1 MHLIRFGKC
10 LKLYLIAFVLSCP
23 FILLAQ
29 DGRRDSMMKMLQSAE
44 GTKKA
49 DISNSLSK
57 HYWTL
62 NYDSSVFFANKAL
75 GISKEQRYALGEAEA
90 YRNLG
95 VTSVYKFANV
105 SQTKPFLDSALNLFK
120 LSRDKKGM
128 ADTYNNL
135 GSMWMRSHNYAFS
148 LTFYDSSLSLFRDI
162 GFKKGEAAV
171 LNYMGIAYQEMGDF
185 HKAIDYTLK
194 GVEVRKTTDDY
205 SGTVFSLINT
215 GNMFLNG
222 GQSDIAM
229 KYYKESIE
237 YARQHH
243 MEAFPYSLDQVGNT
257 FLRLKQYDSAKIYL
271 LRPGS
276 YKTLLKGQ
284 FFYETGM
291 MDSAAKQF
299 ETNLI
304 ASEGSGDYSQLA
316 ASLNWMS
323 KIYLQKNQPALALQY
338 ATKAFFIAD
347 SAQIKMLKSDA
358 AATLSQLYENSGN
371 YKSSLYY
378 FKLTHSILDSVANG
392 NYQNKL
398 AYFESKTEIEKGQN
412 DIKILSAQ
420 KALQQQTLKQ
430 ERLYKNSILIAALII
445 ILAAFFIIRNINGKK
460 KRIQLQKDQIAF
472 QKKQVEV
479 SLEELKSTQAQLI
492 QREKMASLGEL
503 TAGIAHEIQ
512 NPLNFVNNFSE
523 VNKEMVAEMNEE
535 IDKGNYDGAKLIAK
549 DIKQNEEKINHHGKR
564 AGEIVKGML
573 QHSRTSTGIKEP
585 TDINAL
591 CDEYLRLSYHG
602 MRAKDKNFNATLQ
615 TDFDDSIGKINIVPQ
630 DIGRVLLNLYNNAF
644 YACAERSRSAVN
656 EKKNASTSLPAG
668 QAGSAGQSEN
678 YEPTVSV
685 SIKKMGDKVSISV
698 KDNGN
703 GIPQNIID
711 KIFQP
716 FFTTKPTG
724 QGTGLG
730 LSLSYDIIKAHG
742 GEIKV
747 KTKEGEGSEFII
759 QLSIK

>member
-1 MHLIRFGKC
+1 MHLTRAGKY
-10 LKLYLIAFVLSCP
+10 LILYLIALGLGCP
-23 FILLAQ
+23 FISFAQ
-29 DGRRDSMMKMLQSAE
+29 ARYRDSLMKVFKSADVI
-44 GTKKA
+44 KKA
-49 DISNSLSK
+49 DISNALSK

-75 GISKEQRYALGEAEA
+75 GISKEQRYVAGEAEA
-90 YRNLG
+90 YRNIG
-95 VTSVYKFANV
+95 VTSVYKFGNV
-105 SQTKPFLDSALNLFK
+105 SQAKPFLDSALNLFK
-120 LSRDKKGM
+120 ASGDKKGM

-135 GSMWMRSHNYAFS
+135 GFMWMHSHNYAYS
-148 LTFYDSSLSLFRDI
+148 LTFYDSSLALFREI

-171 LNYMGIAYQEMGDF
+171 LNYMGIAYQYMGDF
-185 HKAIDYTLK
+185 QKAIDYTLK
-194 GVEVRKTTDDY
+194 GVEVRKTTDDFG
-205 SGTVFSLINT
+205 GTVFSLINT

-222 GQSDIAM
+222 GQSDLAM
-229 KYYKESIE
+229 KYYKESIA
-237 YARQHH
+237 YAQQHH
-243 MEAFPYSLDQVGNT
+243 MEAFPYSLNQVGNT
-257 FLRLKQYDSAKIYL
+257 FMRLKQYDSAKIYL
-271 LRPGS
+271 FGNGS
-276 YKTLLKGQ
+276 NSSLLKGQ
-284 FFYETGM
+284 FFYETGI

-299 ETNLI
+299 ETTLI
-304 ASEGSGDYSQLA
+304 ASQRSGDYGQIA

-323 KIYLQKNQPALALQY
+323 KIYLQKKQPALAMQY
-338 ATKAFFIAD
+338 ATKAFVIAD
-347 SAQIKMLKSDA
+347 SAQIKVLKSEV

-378 FKLTHSILDSVANG
+378 FKLAHSILDSVANG

-420 KALQQQTLKQ
+420 KALQQQKLQQ
-430 ERLYKNSILIAALII
+430 EKLYKNSILIAALII

-460 KRIQLQKDQIAF
+460 KRIQLQKDQIAL
-472 QKKQVEV
+472 QKKQVEA
-479 SLEELKSTQAQLI
+479 SFEELKSTQAHLI

-523 VNKEMVAEMNEE
+523 VNRELLIEMKDEMNN
-535 IDKGNYDGAKLIAK
+535 GNLDDANAIAN
-549 DIKQNEEKINHHGKR
+549 DVIENSEKINHHGKR
-564 AGEIVKGML
+564 ADAIVKGML
-573 QHSRTSTGIKEP
+573 QHSRKSEGLKEP

-602 MRAKDKNFNATLQ
+602 LRAKDKSFNADFK
-615 TDFDDSIGKINIVPQ
+615 TDFDETIGTINIIPQ
-630 DIGRVLLNLYNNAF
+630 DIGRVLLNLINNAF
-644 YACAERSRSAVN
+644 YAVN
-656 EKKNASTSLPAG
+656 ERQKITE
-668 QAGSAGQSEN
+668 EN
-678 YEPTVSV
+678 YQPTVFLTS
-685 SIKKMGDKVSISV
+685 KKVGDRVVLTV

-703 GIPQNIID
+703 GIPQNIFN

-747 KTKEGEGSEFII
+747 ESKENDGTTFII
-759 QLSIK
+759 QLPVV